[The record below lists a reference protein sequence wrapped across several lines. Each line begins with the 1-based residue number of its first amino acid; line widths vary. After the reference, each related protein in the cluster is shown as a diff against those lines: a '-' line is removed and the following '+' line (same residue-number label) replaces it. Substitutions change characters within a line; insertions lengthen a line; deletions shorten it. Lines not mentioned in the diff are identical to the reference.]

1 MKHLH
6 HHNTTG
12 PLSQSLQTGVPLI
25 LDGAMGTE
33 LRRRGV
39 DTGLPLWSANALMVS
54 PETVLQIH
62 KEYIAAGADII
73 TTNTFR
79 TTRRTFRRANL
90 PDRSSQLV
98 KTAVQLA
105 RQAREEFPDR
115 RILIA
120 GSIAP
125 LEDCYRPDLVPP
137 DVELQEEHAG
147 LAGRLAALDVDIFLL
162 ETMNTIREARIAC
175 ELALATG
182 KEAIVSFICRKDGRL
197 YSGESL
203 ADAVKSV
210 SELHPSAI
218 SINCVSPR
226 FLGNILNSLTSITT
240 LPVAVY
246 GNVGLPEDERQDE
259 EFTVDIS
266 EDEYAR
272 LSRKWLHTGI
282 SIVGG
287 CCGTTPDYIRAV
299 ARLLAREQ
307 PHSAAERRFS
317 P

>member
-1 MKHLH
+1 MR
-6 HHNTTG
+6 NPPQQGIRG
-12 PLSQSLQTGVPLI
+12 PLSRHLLTKVPLI

-62 KEYIAAGADII
+62 REYIAAGADII

-79 TTRRTFRRANL
+79 TTRRTFRRANI
-90 PDRSSQLV
+90 PDRSAQLV

-105 RQAREEFPDR
+105 RQAREGFPDR
-115 RILIA
+115 RVLIA

-137 DVELQEEHAG
+137 DHELEEEHRE
-147 LAGRLAALDVDIFLL
+147 LVERLATFDVDVFLL
-162 ETMNTIREARIAC
+162 ETMNTIREAYIAC
-175 ELALATG
+175 ERATATG
-182 KEAIVSFICRKDGRL
+182 REVIVSLMCRKDGRL
-197 YSGESL
+197 YSGEGL
-203 ADAVKSV
+203 AEAIRTISP
-210 SELHPSAI
+210 LRPSGF

-226 FLGNILNSLTSITT
+226 FLGEILTTLTSLSD

-266 EDEYAR
+266 EDEYAQ
-272 LSRKWLHTGI
+272 LSRKWNHAGA
-282 SIVGG
+282 SIIGG
-287 CCGTTPDYIRAV
+287 CCGTTPDYVRAV
-299 ARLLAREQ
+299 AGSFTREQ
-307 PHSAAERRFS
+307 LRPATKRRFS
-317 P
+317 A